1 MAGWKSLLL
10 WRRKMNPVF
19 IDLHIHTSKNPE
31 SLDSHYDVKELKRKI
46 DGFSENSL
54 SLISLTDHNT
64 INTQAYLKA
73 DKIFE
78 NLLVGAE
85 LHIRH
90 HDQSQAYHCHIYFKT
105 QNITESKLDDINAI
119 LDELYQKKVV
129 SSDDEIPKLEDI
141 TNAFDAFEF
150 LLLPHGG
157 QSHST
162 FDTATSKD
170 KIFDKTLE
178 RNIYYN
184 HFDGFMARS
193 DKKIESIIAYFKRL
207 GIHEFTNLITS
218 SDNYNVNSYPS
229 AKDSKAAQFV
239 PTWMLALPT
248 YDGLRLSL
256 SESTR
261 FEYGKKPDV
270 WNEHIQTVK
279 LKNENID
286 ISVNLTPG
294 LNVVIGG
301 SSSGKTL
308 FVDSIYRAIE
318 KDFSK
323 SDYIKTNFDVTNLE
337 VVNPSN
343 LRPHFISQ
351 NFIMKVCDQADE
363 HTSISDIELL
373 KRIFP
378 DDTHQKNDIDKGL
391 GDLGKSLGGLVVAV
405 EGIESLQNKLETILP
420 LSRLIIVRKINAN
433 PLLDIV
439 PGSMTLQTF
448 TYSDA
453 SYNQD
458 FESLSKIDEFLENN
472 PLVEHN
478 HELIVELKNE
488 INQAKLHS
496 KNEKCIREI
505 IQNEKR
511 NIDKEKT
518 NLDKESAIKSQD
530 MDKLKECIREYS
542 RLNNQFYKSLKEISE
557 FSVVVETQK
566 VVSMGHELS
575 IENKFELSKAKF
587 LDVINGIFKKPD
599 QIARFEEIT
608 PESLFKDK
616 YKHKDPVVITY
627 DDFKRV
633 VNSRFSLLNK
643 KKYRIK
649 ISSGHDYDTLSA
661 GYKTSVILDIVLG
674 STDDIAPLIIDQ
686 PEDNLATSYIN
697 KGLIQAIKDCKSRK
711 QILLVSHNATI
722 PMLGDAQNVVFCEN
736 RGKKIII
743 RSNPLEGSIN
753 GRSVVDIVADETDG
767 GKSSIKKRVK
777 KYNLKQFKE

>member
-1 MAGWKSLLL
+1 V
-10 WRRKMNPVF
+10 NPVF

-31 SLDSHYDVKELKRKI
+31 SLDSHYDVKELKRKV
-46 DGFSENSL
+46 DDLSANSV

-78 NLLVGAE
+78 NLLVGVE

-90 HDQSQAYHCHIYFKT
+90 HNQSQAYHCHIYFKT
-105 QNITESKLDDINAI
+105 QNITENELDEINVI
-119 LDELYQKKVV
+119 LDELYPKKEV
-129 SSDDEIPKLEDI
+129 SIDDEIPKLEDI

-162 FDTATSKD
+162 FDTAISKN
-170 KIFDKTLE
+170 KLFDKTLE

-184 HFDGFMARS
+184 HFDGFTARS
-193 DKKIESIIAYFKRL
+193 DKKLESTIAYFKRL

-218 SDNYNVNSYPS
+218 SDNYSVNSYPS
-229 AKDSKAAQFV
+229 AKDPQAPQFV

-256 SESTR
+256 SEASR

-270 WNEHIQTVK
+270 WNEHIQSVK

-286 ISVNLTPG
+286 ISVSLTPG

-308 FVDSIYRAIE
+308 LVDSIYRAIE
-318 KDFSK
+318 QDFSK
-323 SDYIKTNFDVTNLE
+323 SVYSKTNYGVTNVE

-343 LRPHFISQ
+343 LRPHYINQ
-351 NFIMKVCDQADE
+351 NFIMKVCDQNDE
-363 HTSISDIELL
+363 YTSISDIELL

-378 DDTHQKNDIDKGL
+378 DDTDQNNDIDKGL
-391 GDLGKSLGGLVVAV
+391 GDLGKSLGGLVVAI

-420 LSRLIIVRKINAN
+420 LSRLIIVKKIDAN
-433 PLLDIV
+433 PLLDVV

-448 TYSDA
+448 TYSEA
-453 SYNQD
+453 SYNQH
-458 FESLSKIDEFLENN
+458 FEALSEIDEFLENN

-478 HELIVELKNE
+478 HELIVKLKNE
-488 INQAKLHS
+488 INQAKLRS
-496 KNEKCIREI
+496 KNEKCIRRI
-505 IQNEKR
+505 IQNEKII
-511 NIDKEKT
+511 IDKEKT
-518 NLDKESAIKSQD
+518 ALDKESAIKSQN

-557 FSVVVETQK
+557 FSVVIETQK

-575 IENKFELSKAKF
+575 IENKFELSKTKF
-587 LDVINGIFKKPD
+587 LDVINGILKAPY
-599 QIARFEEIT
+599 QIASFEEIT
-608 PESLFKDK
+608 PELLFKEK
-616 YKHKDPVVITY
+616 YKHKDPKVITY
-627 DDFKRV
+627 DDFKRF

-649 ISSGHDYDTLSA
+649 TSSGHDYDSLSA
-661 GYKTSVILDIVLG
+661 GYKTSVILDLVLG

-736 RGKKIII
+736 RGNKIMI
-743 RSNPLEGSIN
+743 RSSPLEGSIN
-753 GRSVVDIVADETDG
+753 GRSVVDIIADETDG

>member
-1 MAGWKSLLL
+1 MK
-10 WRRKMNPVF
+10 PVF
-19 IDLHIHTSKNPE
+19 IDLHIHTSNNPE
-31 SLDSHYDVKELKRKI
+31 SLDPHYDVKELKRKVDELSI
-46 DGFSENSL
+46 NSV

-64 INTQAYLKA
+64 INTHVYLKA
-73 DKIFE
+73 NEIFD

-85 LHIRH
+85 LHVRH
-90 HDQSQAYHCHIYFKT
+90 HDQSKPYHCHIYFKT
-105 QNITESKLDDINAI
+105 QNISESELDDINVI
-119 LDELYQKKVV
+119 LDQLYPKKVV
-129 SSDDEIPKLEDI
+129 STVDEIPKLEDI

-162 FDTATSKD
+162 FDTATSKS
-170 KIFDKTLE
+170 KKFDRTLE

-184 HFDGFMARS
+184 HFDGFTARS
-193 DKKIESIIAYFKRL
+193 DKKLESIIAYFKRL

-218 SDNYNVNSYPS
+218 SDNYSVNSYPS
-229 AKDSKAAQFV
+229 AKDPKAPQFV

-256 SESTR
+256 SEASR

-270 WNEHIQTVK
+270 WNEHIKSGK

-294 LNVVIGG
+294 LNVVVGG

-308 FVDSIYRAIE
+308 LVDSIYSAIE
-318 KDFSK
+318 QDFSK
-323 SDYIKTNFDVTNLE
+323 SPYRKTNYGVTDLE

-343 LRPHFISQ
+343 LRPHYINQ
-351 NFIMKVCDQADE
+351 NFIMKVCDQNNE
-363 HTSISDIELL
+363 YTKISDIELL

-378 DDTHQKNDIDKGL
+378 DDTEHNNTIDKGL
-391 GDLGKSLGGLVVAV
+391 SDLGKYLGGLVVAI
-405 EGIESLQNKLETILP
+405 EGIESLQKKLETILP
-420 LSRLIIVRKINAN
+420 LSRLIIVKNINAN

-439 PGSMTLQTF
+439 PGRKTLQTF
-448 TYSDA
+448 TYNEV
-453 SYNQD
+453 SYNQHL
-458 FESLSKIDEFLENN
+458 EALSEIDEFLENN
-472 PLVEHN
+472 PLVEHS
-478 HELIVELKNE
+478 HELIVKLKAE
-488 INQAKLHS
+488 INQAKMRS
-496 KNEKCIREI
+496 ENEKCIRKI
-505 IQNEKR
+505 IQDEKK

-518 NLDKESAIKSQD
+518 AIDKESAIKSQN
-530 MDKLKECIREYS
+530 MDSLKECIRDYS
-542 RLNNQFYKSLKEISE
+542 RLNNQFYKSLKDISE
-557 FSVVVETQK
+557 FSVEIETQR
-566 VVSMGHELS
+566 VISMGHELS
-575 IENKFELSKAKF
+575 IENKFKLSKDKF
-587 LDVINGIFKKPD
+587 LEVINGILKLPY
-599 QIARFEEIT
+599 QIDSFEEIT

-616 YKHKDPVVITY
+616 YKHKDPKVITY

-633 VNSRFSLLNK
+633 VNSRFTLLNK

-649 ISSGHDYDTLSA
+649 TSSGLDYDTLSA
-661 GYKTSVILDIVLG
+661 GYKTSVILDLVLG

-736 RGKKIII
+736 RGNKIII
-743 RSNPLEGSIN
+743 KSNPLEGTIN
-753 GRSVVDIVADETDG
+753 GKSVVDIIADETDG

-777 KYNLKQFKE
+777 KYNLKQFKD

>member
-1 MAGWKSLLL
+1 M
-10 WRRKMNPVF
+10 WRGKLNPVF

-31 SLDSHYDVKELKRKI
+31 SLDPHYDVEELKRKV
-46 DGFSENSL
+46 DDFSANSV

-73 DKIFE
+73 DKIFD
-78 NLLVGAE
+78 NLLIGAE

-90 HDQSQAYHCHIYFKT
+90 HDPSRPYHCHIYFKT
-105 QNITESKLDDINAI
+105 QNISESELDDINVI
-119 LDELYQKKVV
+119 LDQLYPKKVV
-129 SSDDEIPKLEDI
+129 SSVDEIPKLEDI
-141 TNAFDAFEF
+141 INAFDEYEF
-150 LLLPHGG
+150 LLLPHAG

-162 FDTATSKD
+162 FDIATSKG

-178 RNIYYN
+178 RNLYYN
-184 HFDGFMARS
+184 HFDGFTARS
-193 DKKIESIIAYFKRL
+193 DKKLESTIAYFTRL

-218 SDNYNVNSYPS
+218 SDNYNVKSYPS
-229 AKDSKAAQFV
+229 AKDPKAPQFM

-256 SESTR
+256 SEASR

-270 WNEHIQTVK
+270 WNEHIKSVK
-279 LKNENID
+279 LNNENID
-286 ISVNLTPG
+286 ISVDLTPG
-294 LNVVIGG
+294 LNVVVGG

-308 FVDSIYRAIE
+308 LVDSIYRAIE
-318 KDFSK
+318 QDFSK
-323 SDYIKTNFDVTNLE
+323 SPYRNTNYGVTDLE
-337 VVNPSN
+337 VENPSK
-343 LRPHFISQ
+343 LRPHYIHQ
-351 NFIMKVCDQADE
+351 NFIMKVCDQNNE

-378 DDTHQKNDIDKGL
+378 DDTEHNNKIDKGL
-391 GDLGKSLGGLVVAV
+391 SDLRKHLGGLVTAID
-405 EGIESLQNKLETILP
+405 GIESLQKKLETILP
-420 LSRLIIVRKINAN
+420 LSRLIIVKKINAN

-439 PGSMTLQTF
+439 PGSKTLQTF
-448 TYSDA
+448 TYSDVL
-453 SYNQD
+453 YDQH
-458 FESLSKIDEFLENN
+458 FEALSEIDEFLENN
-472 PLVEHN
+472 PLVEHD
-478 HELIVELKNE
+478 HELIVKLKAE
-488 INQAKLHS
+488 INQAKLRS
-496 KNEKCIREI
+496 KNEQCIRKI
-505 IQNEKR
+505 IQDEKR

-518 NLDKESAIKSQD
+518 SLDKESAIKSQN
-530 MDKLKECIREYS
+530 MDSLKECIREYS
-542 RLNNQFYKSLKEISE
+542 RLNNKFYKSLKDISE
-557 FSVVVETQK
+557 FSVKIETQK
-566 VVSMGHELS
+566 VISMGHELS
-575 IENKFELSKAKF
+575 IENKFELSKDKF
-587 LDVINGIFKKPD
+587 LDVINGILKSPY
-599 QIARFEEIT
+599 QITSFEEIT

-616 YKHKDPVVITY
+616 YKHSGPKVITY

-633 VNSRFSLLNK
+633 VNSRFTLLNK

-649 ISSGHDYDTLSA
+649 TSSGHDYDTLSA
-661 GYKTSVILDIVLG
+661 GYKTSVILDLVLG

-686 PEDNLATSYIN
+686 PEDNLATTYIN

-736 RGKKIII
+736 SENKIMI

-753 GRSVVDIVADETDG
+753 GKSVVDIIADETDG

>member
-1 MAGWKSLLL
+1 
-10 WRRKMNPVF
+10 MNPVF

-31 SLDSHYDVKELKRKI
+31 SLDSHYDVNELKKKV
-46 DGFSENSL
+46 DDLSKNSVN
-54 SLISLTDHNT
+54 LISLTDHNT

-85 LHIRH
+85 LHVRH
-90 HDQSQAYHCHIYFKT
+90 NNQSKAYHCHIYFKI
-105 QNITESKLDDINAI
+105 QNITESELDNINLL
-119 LDELYQKKVV
+119 LDELYPKKEV
-129 SSDDEIPKLEDI
+129 SIDDEIPKLEDI
-141 TNAFDAFEF
+141 TNTFDAFEF

-162 FDTATSKD
+162 FDTATSKN

-184 HFDGFMARS
+184 HFDGFTARS
-193 DKKIESIIAYFKRL
+193 NKGLESTIAYFKRL

-229 AKDSKAAQFV
+229 AKDPQAPQFV

-248 YDGLRLSL
+248 YEGLRLSL
-256 SESTR
+256 SEATR
-261 FEYGKKPDV
+261 FRYGKKPDI

-308 FVDSIYRAIE
+308 LVDSIYRAIE
-318 KDFSK
+318 QDFSM
-323 SDYIKTNFDVTNLE
+323 SQYSKTNFGVATIE
-337 VVNPSN
+337 VVHPSN
-343 LRPHFISQ
+343 LRPHYINQ
-351 NFIMKVCDQADE
+351 NFIMKVCDQNDE
-363 HTSISDIELL
+363 YTSISDIELL

-378 DDTHQKNDIDKGL
+378 DDTDQNNDIDKGL
-391 GDLGKSLGGLVVAV
+391 GDLGKSLGGLVAAI

-420 LSRLIIVRKINAN
+420 LSRLIIVKKIDAN
-433 PLLDIV
+433 PLLGII
-439 PGSMTLQTF
+439 PGSMTLQTL

-453 SYNQD
+453 SYNQH
-458 FESLSKIDEFLENN
+458 FETLSEIDEFLENN

-478 HELIVELKNE
+478 HELIVKLKNE
-488 INQAKLHS
+488 IKQAQLRS
-496 KNEKCIREI
+496 KNEKRIRKI
-505 IQNEKR
+505 IQNEKKI
-511 NIDKEKT
+511 IDNEKT
-518 NLDKESAIKSQD
+518 SLDKESATKSQN
-530 MDKLKECIREYS
+530 MDTLKECIREYS
-542 RLNNQFYKSLKEISE
+542 RLNNQFYKSLIEISE
-557 FSVVVETQK
+557 FSVVIETQK
-566 VVSMGHELS
+566 VISMGHELS

-587 LDVINGIFKKPD
+587 LDVINGLLKAPY
-599 QIARFEEIT
+599 QIASFERIT

-616 YKHKDPVVITY
+616 YKHRDPKVITY
-627 DDFKRV
+627 DEFKRF

-649 ISSGHDYDTLSA
+649 TSSGRDYDTLSA
-661 GYKTSVILDIVLG
+661 GYKTSVILDLVLG

-736 RGKKIII
+736 KGNKIMI

-753 GRSVVDIVADETDG
+753 GVSVVDIIAEETDG